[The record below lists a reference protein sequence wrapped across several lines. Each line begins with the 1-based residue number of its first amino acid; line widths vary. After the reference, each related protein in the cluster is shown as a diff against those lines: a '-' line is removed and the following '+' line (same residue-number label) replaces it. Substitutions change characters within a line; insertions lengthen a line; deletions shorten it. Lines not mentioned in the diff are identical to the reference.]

1 MWCGRC
7 SGAADPEGK
16 GPPAGRPYTPGPVAL
31 ILTEREVAELL
42 PMREAVRLLEDSFRL
57 HAEGRTQ
64 LAPRLVMPLS
74 GVAGN
79 FRIMAAVIPDLG
91 GFGLKTLTGT
101 PGKRAPEDTYF
112 AVLYFDTETG
122 ALQAV
127 MPGTHIT
134 GTRTGAASGVATRHL
149 ARTDAE
155 TVGLI
160 GAGFQGRN
168 QIAAV
173 REVREIR
180 AARIHDAAPEAA
192 ERYAAA
198 LAADGIAAVVV
209 ETAEEAVRGCDIVCA
224 ATTTKEPVVRADW
237 LEPGMHVNSVGAN
250 APVKREVESAAFAR
264 CRVVLDFREQVL
276 GEAGDLMA
284 AIRDGEF
291 AADSIHAELGEV
303 VAGRVAGRESPED
316 LTLFKSVGVA
326 IEDVACAAFV
336 YEQAKERGLGR
347 TLRLQDAG

>member
-1 MWCGRC
+1 M
-7 SGAADPEGK
+7 
-16 GPPAGRPYTPGPVAL
+16 AL

-127 MPGTHIT
+127 MPGTHLT

-149 ARTDAE
+149 AREDAE

-180 AARIHDAAPEAA
+180 AARIHDAVPEAA
-192 ERYAAA
+192 ARYAAV

-291 AADSIHAELGEV
+291 EADSIHAELGDI

-316 LTLFKSVGVA
+316 ITLFKSVGVA

-336 YEQAKERGLGR
+336 HEQAKERGLGR

>member
-1 MWCGRC
+1 M
-7 SGAADPEGK
+7 
-16 GPPAGRPYTPGPVAL
+16 AL
-31 ILTEREVAELL
+31 ILTEREVTELL

-57 HAEGRTQ
+57 HAEGRTR

-79 FRIMAAVIPDLG
+79 FRIMAAVIPEMG

-112 AVLYFDTETG
+112 AVLYFDIETG
-122 ALQAV
+122 ALRAV

-149 ARTDAE
+149 AREDAR
-155 TVGLI
+155 TLGLI

-168 QIAAV
+168 QVAAV

-180 AARIHDAAPEAA
+180 SARIHDAVPEAA

-198 LAADGIAAVVV
+198 LADDGVDAVVV
-209 ETAEEAVRGCDIVCA
+209 GTAEEAVRGSDIVCA

-237 LEPGMHVNSVGAN
+237 LEPGVHVNSVGAN
-250 APVKREVESAAFAR
+250 APVKREVENAAFAK

-284 AIRDGEF
+284 AIREGAF

-303 VAGRVAGRESPED
+303 VAGRVAGRESD
-316 LTLFKSVGVA
+316 ADRTLFKSVGVA